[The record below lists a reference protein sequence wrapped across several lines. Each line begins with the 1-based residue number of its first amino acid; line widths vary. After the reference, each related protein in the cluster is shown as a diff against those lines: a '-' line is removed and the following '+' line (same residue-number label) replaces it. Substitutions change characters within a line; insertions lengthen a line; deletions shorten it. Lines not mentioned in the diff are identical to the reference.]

1 MRRNLLLLLL
11 APLLV
16 LSACFK
22 DKAADP
28 QQVVLNEDGN
38 IKNYLAAHSEISA
51 TKDTSGLYY
60 QIIAPGTGTHAGP
73 NATVTIDYSGQ
84 LLSGVSINGQ
94 TDYSNKLN
102 VLLTGWQI
110 GIPMIAAGGE
120 ILLIVPSR
128 LAYGVYGSS
137 QVPPSSIVIFDIKLK
152 KIEQ

>member
-1 MRRNLLLLLL
+1 MRKTLLLLF
-11 APLLV
+11 APLLI

-22 DKAADP
+22 DKSADP
-28 QQVVLNEDGN
+28 QQNVLNEDGN
-38 IKNYLAAHSEISA
+38 IKIYLAAHPEISA

-60 QIIAPGTGTHAGP
+60 QVIAPGTGTHAGP
-73 NATVTIDYSGQ
+73 NATVTIDYSAQ
-84 LLSGVSINGQ
+84 LLSGVSVNGQ

-120 ILLIVPSR
+120 IMLIVPSR
-128 LAYGVYGSS
+128 LAYGVYGTN
-137 QVPPSSIVIFDIKLK
+137 QVPPNSIVIFDITLK

>member
-1 MRRNLLLLLL
+1 MRKCLLLLLF

-28 QQVVLNEDGN
+28 QQIILNEDGN
-38 IKNYLAAHSEISA
+38 IKIYLAAHPEISA
-51 TKDTSGLYY
+51 TKDTSGVYY
-60 QIIAPGTGTHAGP
+60 QILSPGSGTHAGP

-84 LLSGVSINGQ
+84 LLSGVSFSGQ
-94 TDYSNKLN
+94 TDYQNKLSA
-102 VLLTGWQI
+102 LLTGWQI
-110 GIPMIAAGGE
+110 GIPMIAAGGR

-128 LAYGVYGSS
+128 LAYGVYGTS
-137 QVPPSSIVIFDIKLK
+137 QIPPNSTVIFNLTLK

>member
-1 MRRNLLLLLL
+1 MRKSLLLLLF

-28 QQVVLNEDGN
+28 QQTVLNEDGN
-38 IKNYLAAHSEISA
+38 IKIYLAAHPEISA
-51 TKDTSGLYY
+51 TKDTSGVYY
-60 QIIAPGTGTHAGP
+60 QILSPGSGTHAGP

-84 LLSGVSINGQ
+84 LFSGVSISGQ

-102 VLLTGWQI
+102 ALLTGWQI
-110 GIPMIAAGGE
+110 GIPLIAAGGQ

-128 LAYGVYGSS
+128 LAYGVYGTS
-137 QVPPSSIVIFDIKLK
+137 QVPPNSIVIFNITLK
-152 KIEQ
+152 KIVQ